1 MLQLSLVCSLVFGML
16 SAASVSY
23 TMLAVTRT
31 LTGVALSG
39 LSLIVLPLGECGG
52 LWLPGGLLADSG
64 WEGNSLPGRAGSVGT
79 GVWESPRVRFPSCK
93 DPRITICC
101 WSN

>member
-1 MLQLSLVCSLVFGML
+1 MLQLSLVCSVVFGML

-23 TMLAVTRT
+23 TMLAITRT

-52 LWLPGGLLADSG
+52 LWLSGGLLAGSG
-64 WEGNSLPGRAGSVGT
+64 WEGTWIPGLVGT
-79 GVWESPRVRFPSCK
+79 GVWKSLPVQFPSCK
-93 DPRITICC
+93 DPRIYNLL
-101 WSN
+101 SV